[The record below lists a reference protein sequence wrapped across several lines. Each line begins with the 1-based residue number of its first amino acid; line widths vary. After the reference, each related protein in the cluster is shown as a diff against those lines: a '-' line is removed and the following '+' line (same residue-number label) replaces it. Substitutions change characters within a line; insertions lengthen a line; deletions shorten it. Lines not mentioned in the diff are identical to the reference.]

1 MRILFRSFKYAFKG
15 ILKAIREER
24 NLKVQLFI
32 ALVVIYS
39 GFYFQLSDTEW
50 MVILLCMGMVIGLEL
65 INSAIE
71 SLVDLVSPEWN
82 SLAGKA
88 KDIAAGAV
96 LFVSIISL
104 VVGILV
110 FRKYIM

>member
-1 MRILFRSFKYAFKG
+1 MRIFFRSFKYALKG
-15 ILKAIREER
+15 ILKAIWEER
-24 NLKVQLFI
+24 NLKVHLLI
-32 ALVVIYS
+32 AGIVICS

-50 MVILLCMGMVIGLEL
+50 VLILLCIAMVIGLEL

-71 SLVDLVSPEWN
+71 SLVDLISPEWN
-82 SLAGKA
+82 PLAGKA

-110 FRKYIM
+110 FRKYIL

>member
-1 MRILFRSFKYAFKG
+1 MRIFFRSFKYAFKG

-50 MVILLCMGMVIGLEL
+50 MLILLCMGMVIGLEL
-65 INSAIE
+65 MNSAIE
-71 SLVDLVSPEWN
+71 SLVDLISPEWN
-82 SLAGKA
+82 PLAGKA

-110 FRKYIM
+110 FRKYIV

>member
-1 MRILFRSFKYAFKG
+1 MRIFLRSFKYAFKG
-15 ILKAIREER
+15 ILKAVREER
-24 NLKVQLFI
+24 NLKVQFLI
-32 ALVVIYS
+32 GVVVIYS

-50 MVILLCMGMVIGLEL
+50 VLILLCIAMVIGLEL

-71 SLVDLVSPEWN
+71 SLVDLISPEWN
-82 SLAGKA
+82 PLAGKA

-104 VVGILV
+104 VVGILI